1 MYSCAI
7 GCFRRHAVN
16 KFVGPDQV
24 VPCINRFIGAQS
36 SPYRWCFLRRN
47 SHYVAPKNRTFIG
60 WQRQRIFG
68 LYLPSRTSPVRSRS
82 STSGS
87 LINNGKEEKQEENVN
102 PAKKQLKSDDLFRI
116 LSLAKPEYKNLAGK
130 LNLFKVNCII
140 KSSQPARACVSL
152 SHLTA
157 DRRSNKQLTLNS
169 LAP

>member
-68 LYLPSRTSPVRSRS
+68 LYLPSRSSPVRSRS

-102 PAKKQLKSDDLFRI
+102 PAKKQRKSDDLFRI

-130 LNLFKVNCII
+130 LNLFKVSCII
-140 KSSQPARACVSL
+140 IKEQSTSESL
-152 SHLTA
+152 
-157 DRRSNKQLTLNS
+157 RVTLS
-169 LAP
+169 FDS

>member
-1 MYSCAI
+1 M
-7 GCFRRHAVN
+7 
-16 KFVGPDQV
+16 
-24 VPCINRFIGAQS
+24 
-36 SPYRWCFLRRN
+36 
-47 SHYVAPKNRTFIG
+47 
-60 WQRQRIFG
+60 FG

-87 LINNGKEEKQEENVN
+87 LTNNGKEEKQEGNVN

-130 LNLFKVNCII
+130 LNLFKVSCVIN
-140 KSSQPARACVSL
+140 SSQPARACVSL

-169 LAP
+169 LSP